1 MEIIILTK
9 KPIPMRHQITIMIDT
24 AIQLR
29 QALAILRDGR
39 IPKRHTITIMMHIT
53 LYSIYHNS
61 FVAKN
66 IYIVHVYKFQD

>member
-9 KPIPMRHQITIMIDT
+9 KPIPMRQQITIMIDT
-24 AIQLR
+24 AIQLK

-53 LYSIYHNS
+53 LYMKSLKIP
-61 FVAKN
+61 KG
-66 IYIVHVYKFQD
+66 

>member
-1 MEIIILTK
+1 
-9 KPIPMRHQITIMIDT
+9 MRQQITIMIDT

-53 LYSIYHNS
+53 LYMKSMKIP
-61 FVAKN
+61 KG
-66 IYIVHVYKFQD
+66 